1 MISTIISVFIG
12 YAYLFVIRKL
22 GGAIVWVSFGVTT
35 VIIFSGAFYTFFY
48 ARKSYDSKNPTYTY
62 LASLAYILWA
72 LTAVIVLSVIFFR
85 NTIKTGIAVFKT
97 TA

>member
-1 MISTIISVFIG
+1 LISAILTVLIG
-12 YAYLFVIRKL
+12 YAYLFVIKKL
-22 GGAIVWVSFGVTT
+22 GGAIVWVSICMTT

-72 LTAVIVLSVIFFR
+72 LTAAVILSVVLFR
-85 NTIKTGIAVFKT
+85 NKIKSGTAVLKT

>member
-1 MISTIISVFIG
+1 MISTIISVVIG

-22 GGAIVWVSFGVTT
+22 GGAIVWVSFGLTT

-48 ARKSYDSKNPTYTY
+48 ARKCYDSKNPTYTY

-72 LTAVIVLSVIFFR
+72 LTAVIVLSVVFCR

>member
-1 MISTIISVFIG
+1 LISTIISVVIG

-22 GGAIVWVSFGVTT
+22 GGAIVWVSFGLTT

-48 ARKSYDSKNPTYTY
+48 ARKCYDSKNPTYTY

-72 LTAVIVLSVIFFR
+72 LTAVIVLSVFFCK